1 MKFRISH
8 LFILLALT
16 LNLQAQG
23 FERLLD
29 EDGRRQI
36 TDLKIINDSV
46 IELDFQLDSWSLAGG
61 TNFYKAWYFI
71 NEDRLSELFNYH
83 NNVFQG
89 YSDFLRLPNGV
100 LLNYYN
106 NEGDCRNRYYLNM
119 RVLDFNNS
127 GYPDFPRDSFS
138 YITGA
143 FNHLYLNDSLFGYHG
158 KNFCYEQG
166 FDLSDNS
173 TLFYYYYDYRT
184 GAISYLDTLQLPF
197 NMLEPGSL
205 LRHANTG
212 QNILFYD
219 SLKVYISPGRSV
231 PDSVVNDPSVWRH
244 PNSNFNYSTNMER
257 HAKSFRHVNN
267 QRRSRKQVMDTL
279 NSFWV
284 YLDRDWFD
292 NTSMTRVPILA
303 GYENYIPLAGSS
315 SPKLEQDSIEVFR
328 LQPIEPTSN
337 RHILVSYKN
346 GELLKEASFISG
358 PTQTYGINAMGMDSR
373 GNFYL
378 AGGRFA
384 RPYIGP
390 YFNDPNRLGFKQ
402 NVIIK
407 IDSTG
412 YSRAIPQTMEMSIQ
426 SWPGGMSF
434 KIDDPFQMVDFEI
447 IDLSGKLQ
455 LRGEGRSGDFLDLS
469 ALSKGLYY
477 FQLWTKEGIYI
488 GQKTFLQ

>member
-1 MKFRISH
+1 
-8 LFILLALT
+8 
-16 LNLQAQG
+16 
-23 FERLLD
+23 
-29 EDGRRQI
+29 
-36 TDLKIINDSV
+36 
-46 IELDFQLDSWSLAGG
+46 
-61 TNFYKAWYFI
+61 
-71 NEDRLSELFNYH
+71 
-83 NNVFQG
+83 
-89 YSDFLRLPNGV
+89 
-100 LLNYYN
+100 
-106 NEGDCRNRYYLNM
+106 
-119 RVLDFNNS
+119 
-127 GYPDFPRDSFS
+127 
-138 YITGA
+138 
-143 FNHLYLNDSLFGYHG
+143 
-158 KNFCYEQG
+158 
-166 FDLSDNS
+166 
-173 TLFYYYYDYRT
+173 
-184 GAISYLDTLQLPF
+184 
-197 NMLEPGSL
+197 
-205 LRHANTG
+205 
-212 QNILFYD
+212 
-219 SLKVYISPGRSV
+219 
-231 PDSVVNDPSVWRH
+231 
-244 PNSNFNYSTNMER
+244 
-257 HAKSFRHVNN
+257 
-267 QRRSRKQVMDTL
+267 
-279 NSFWV
+279 
-284 YLDRDWFD
+284 
-292 NTSMTRVPILA
+292 
-303 GYENYIPLAGSS
+303 
-315 SPKLEQDSIEVFR
+315 
-328 LQPIEPTSN
+328 
-337 RHILVSYKN
+337 VSYKN